1 MPQTRT
7 PHRPDITRVE
17 LRQICYSSQ
26 TLESLPEG
34 MLALDYTDNE
44 RPDWREYW
52 PIRRF
57 LLNHPLADDTLYGFF
72 SPKFEYKTGLNA
84 QSVNAFIHKD
94 RCMNEV
100 YLFSPFWDLSSFFVN
115 VFEQGDFFHPGLKRA
130 SELFVENT
138 GLPVHV
144 KHQVTHS
151 QNTVFCNYIVANK
164 SFWLKWLSLGERLM
178 FAAEHPEAGPQLRQI
193 LGADARYSDSSVQ
206 MKVFVMERLA
216 TLLLMHEPSLR
227 VHAYDSFLLP
237 PSNTPMNGFFHEAVQ
252 CNALKSAYAQSESP
266 FNLHAFMALRDQV
279 FQRMHAKAA

>member
-7 PHRPDITRVE
+7 PHRPDISRVE

-26 TLESLPEG
+26 TLEALPEG

-94 RCMNEV
+94 RCLNEV

-115 VFEQGDFFHPGLKRA
+115 VFEQGDFFHPGLKHTSDAFLR
-130 SELFVENT
+130 SLGQTQDVKF
-138 GLPVHV
+138 PVN
-144 KHQVTHS
+144 HS

-164 SFWLKWLSLGERLM
+164 AFWLKWLALSERLF
-178 FAAEHPEAGPQLRQI
+178 FAAEHPEADQTLQS
-193 LGADARYSDSSVQ
+193 LLNANARYSDHNVS
-206 MKVFVMERLA
+206 MKVFVMERMASLLLLRDA
-216 TLLLMHEPSLR
+216 TLR
-227 VHAYDSFLLP
+227 ANAYDTFQLP
-237 PSNTPMNGFFHEAVQ
+237 PSDTPLNQFFNEAIQ
-252 CNALKSAYAQSESP
+252 CNALKVAYDQSASP
-266 FNLHAFMALRDQV
+266 FNLHAFMGMRDQV
-279 FQRMHAKAA
+279 FQRMHAAAA